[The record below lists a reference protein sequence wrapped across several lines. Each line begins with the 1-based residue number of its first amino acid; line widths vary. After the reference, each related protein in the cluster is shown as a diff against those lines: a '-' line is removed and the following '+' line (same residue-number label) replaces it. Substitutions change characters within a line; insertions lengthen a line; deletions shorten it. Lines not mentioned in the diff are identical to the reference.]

1 MSSVRRVTKNAV
13 ALSTTSVGRV
23 ALGLILQLY
32 VARQLGAG
40 GLGKYAVVLAFVTVF
55 QVVADLGMPRLVTR
69 ELARDHRPNRYFYAA
84 IWVQLVGA
92 IVAYGGLILAIQLFG
107 YKQDTS
113 RALYIAGLSLFPYAV
128 TSACE
133 ACFQGME
140 RMELVAG
147 IETASYVMQLL
158 LAVVL
163 LASGHGI
170 VALGGVIVVGEG
182 MAALLCLYTAL
193 RMGFLLP
200 VRLDAAFSWQSARAA
215 PPFFLLAVSVVV
227 FSRLDVIMVSK
238 IMGERAAGIYSAAYL
253 IVRAI
258 NLVVTG
264 YSDALY
270 PAFSRLHKSG
280 SGRDRMAMMARKA
293 LQYGLIF
300 VLPIAVGTT
309 ILAPDIIGLLY
320 GNHQYVEAAIVLRLV
335 IWETV
340 PFLVNAIL
348 SRLLI
353 ASDLQR
359 LSVQVAVVKLGAA
372 SVYYVSLISLFRLP
386 GAAVATVLSTTTGTI
401 LNWHFVKKHL
411 VSLNPLRLAM
421 KPAMAAGLMA
431 VMLVILSAWGPWAL
445 IPLGALVYAGLLF
458 GLRAFASEDW
468 LILRQL
474 LRPGGVG

>member
-1 MSSVRRVTKNAV
+1 MSNVRRVTKNAV

-23 ALGLILQLY
+23 VLGLVLQLF

-69 ELARDHRPNRYFYAA
+69 ELARDHRPNRYFYGA

-92 IVAYGGLILAIQLFG
+92 VLAYGGLLLAIQLFG
-107 YKQDTS
+107 YRQDTS
-113 RALYIAGLSLFPYAV
+113 RALYVAGLSLFPYAI

-147 IETASYVMQLL
+147 IETASYVTQLVLSVAL
-158 LAVVL
+158 LG
-163 LASGHGI
+163 SGHGV
-170 VALGGVIVVGEG
+170 VALGGVIVVSESL
-182 MAALLCLYTAL
+182 AAVLCLCAAWRL
-193 RMGFLLP
+193 GFLLP
-200 VRLDAAFSWQSARAA
+200 IRADVAFSWQSARAT

-227 FSRLDVIMVSK
+227 FSRLDIIMISK

-253 IVRAI
+253 IVRAV

-270 PAFSRLHKSG
+270 PALSRLHKEG
-280 SGRDRMAMMARKA
+280 SGRERMAMIARKT
-293 LQYGLIF
+293 LQYGLIV

-309 ILAPDIIGLLY
+309 ILAPDIIDLLY
-320 GNHQYVEAAIVLRLV
+320 GNHQYAGASGLLQIV

-359 LSVQVAVVKLGAA
+359 LSVQVALLKLGA
-372 SVYYVSLISLFRLP
+372 SVAYYASLISLFRLP
-386 GAAVATVLSTTTGTI
+386 GAAVATVLSTTTGTG
-401 LNWHFVKKHL
+401 LNWRFVKEHV
-411 VSLNPLRLAM
+411 VSLNLLRLGL
-421 KPAMAAGLMA
+421 KPALAAGLMA
-431 VMLVILSAWGPWAL
+431 VLLAVLPAWELWVL
-445 IPLGALVYAGLLF
+445 IPLGALVYTGLLF
-458 GLRAFASEDW
+458 GMRAFASEDW
-468 LILRQL
+468 MILRQL
-474 LRPGGVG
+474 LRPGSAG